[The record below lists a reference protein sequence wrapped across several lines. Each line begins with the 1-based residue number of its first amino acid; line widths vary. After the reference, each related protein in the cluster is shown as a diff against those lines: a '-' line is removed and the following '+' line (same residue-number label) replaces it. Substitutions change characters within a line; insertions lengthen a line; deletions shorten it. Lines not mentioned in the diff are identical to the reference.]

1 MAQNILFLYLNTGG
15 GHVAPAKALA
25 KAFERLYP
33 SESSSHLV
41 HGFSEKMRIC
51 RFFFEDGYQLTS
63 NFFEPAYVLF
73 YRLSERPSMIR
84 FGNYFLQVHGMN
96 HLARYIRNNGI
107 TKVVCLHEALIL
119 NARRAIDSVDPSIP
133 LITILTDPFTAHGIW
148 FYQKNMELV
157 VFSEKLRKEA
167 TAKYGFDPNRVHA
180 FPFILNDVYERRYTE
195 GELRSARS
203 RLGIPDGNKV
213 ILVAGGGEGLK
224 GSDRLVANFARR
236 GSDATLIVVCGR
248 NAILKRLIERIV
260 ERSGARNVM
269 VFGFVSFMPDLLNI
283 ADCVIT
289 KGGAST
295 VMEVLAVGKPV
306 IFSTFIRG
314 QELGNVLYA
323 VHGGAGWLIKQP
335 AKILDKA
342 FEIIA
347 DQGIRAE
354 VSGNIERMG
363 IRNGLGDVVD
373 FIWRFGRG
381 K

>member
-1 MAQNILFLYLNTGG
+1 MSQNIVFLYLNTGG
-15 GHVAPAKALA
+15 GHKAPAKALA
-25 KAFERLYP
+25 AAFERLHP
-33 SESSSHLV
+33 NESSVHLLN
-41 HGFSEKMRIC
+41 GFSERMRMC

-73 YRLSERPSMIR
+73 YRLTEHPCMIR
-84 FGNYFLQVHGMN
+84 FGNYFVQVHGVT
-96 HLARYIRNNGI
+96 HLARFIRRNRI

-167 TAKYGFDPNRVHA
+167 VAKYGFDPARVHA
-180 FPFILNDVYERRYTE
+180 FPFILNEVYERRYTE
-195 GELRSARS
+195 GEIRSARA
-203 RLGIPDGNKV
+203 RLGIPDGRKV
-213 ILVAGGGEGLK
+213 LLVAGGGEGLK
-224 GSDRLVANFARR
+224 GSDRLVANFVRR
-236 GSDATLIVVCGR
+236 GSDEILIVVCGR
-248 NAILKRLIERIV
+248 NEILKRLIERIV
-260 ERSGARNVM
+260 ERSGAANVM
-269 VFGFVSFMPDLLNI
+269 VLGFVSFMPDLLNI

-323 VHGGAGWLIKQP
+323 VHGGAGWLVKKP
-335 AKILDKA
+335 SMILDKA
-342 FEIIA
+342 FELINDPVARA
-347 DQGIRAE
+347 DVAR
-354 VSGNIERMG
+354 NIDRMG
-363 IRNGLGDVVD
+363 IRNGLGDVAD
-373 FIWRFGRG
+373 FIWRFGSDQ
-381 K
+381 